1 MWDTIILELKAL
13 PYQTHFL
20 GEQYAQIIQYLKIFE
35 KDLGLLVN
43 FSPKNIQIKRVLWDE
58 PRFNILEEYSHIK
71 PHLSQMD
78 REVLRQVRH
87 YILAIAQQYGL
98 GYPETVYRQLVALEI
113 IHNQLSCATEIEIP
127 ARWDNSV
134 LAHHQTQLLLV
145 ADNYLIH
152 IRSLLDFPTEY
163 DFSRMRT
170 YLKSLELQFGLIVN
184 FGKKQLQIYGVR
196 SV

>member
-1 MWDTIILELKAL
+1 TIRADHPLFE
-13 PYQTHFL
+13 
-20 GEQYAQIIQYLKIFE
+20 IFE

-43 FSPKNIQIKRVLWDE
+43 FAPQNIQIKRVLWDE
-58 PRFNILEEYSHIK
+58 PEFDILEEYSHFK

-78 REVLRQVRH
+78 REILRQLRH
-87 YILAIAQQYGL
+87 HTLTIAQQYGL

-113 IHNQLSCATEIEIP
+113 TGNQLSCVTEIEIP

-134 LAHHQTQLLLV
+134 LAHHQTQLLLA

-152 IRSLLDFPTEY
+152 IRSLLDFPTQY
-163 DFSRMRT
+163 DFSRMNT

-196 SV
+196 SI